1 MSKQIEHPART
12 YALRLALSASALL
25 VVAGLA
31 AFWYAAGAAK
41 KAPAKI
47 VDNLVTVT
55 IRDKV
60 CTPNAISVPA
70 GRTTFTIVNQSD
82 RALEWEILDG
92 VMVVE
97 ERENIAPGYSQN
109 MTVMLHPGEYA
120 ITCGLLSNPRGTLRV
135 TPSAASDAAAARPA
149 PLQFVGALAEY
160 RVFLALEADTLEDSA
175 RQLAVAIDAGN
186 LAQAQVEYVHA
197 HRAYQ
202 HMSPVVALFA
212 DLDHRLNARAALF
225 EKRAADPAFRGFH
238 RIDEGLF
245 VARSTRGL
253 APVAEQLLADIR
265 ALASRLQALNI
276 PAQRLAPGAASAL
289 TRNTAFLAMLNVGAG
304 AGAGVS
310 ASSNAAA
317 ATDSSDATMLW
328 DLDATLQ
335 GAQKISSLL
344 APLLVKASPAL
355 QREIDLRFSDV
366 EKTMAPYRSEVP
378 DRHPVLDPAGRI
390 RITAAMQALT
400 ASIERTNAALGL
412 E

>member
-1 MSKQIEHPART
+1 MSKQIKHPART

-47 VDNLVTVT
+47 VDNVVTVI

-160 RVFLALEADTLEDSA
+160 RVFLALEADTLEDST
-175 RQLAVAIDAGN
+175 RQLAAAIAAGN

-197 HRAYQ
+197 HQAYQ
-202 HMSPVVALFA
+202 HMAPVVALFA

-225 EKRAADPAFRGFH
+225 ERRAADPAFRGFY

-253 APVAEQLLADIR
+253 APVAEQLLADIG

-289 TRNTAFLAMLNVGAG
+289 TRDTAFLTLLNAG
-304 AGAGVS
+304 A
-310 ASSNAAA
+310 
-317 ATDSSDATMLW
+317 DSSDATMLW

-390 RITAAMQALT
+390 RITTAMQALT

>member
-1 MSKQIEHPART
+1 MSNQIKHPACT

-31 AFWYAAGAAK
+31 AFWYAAGAAR

-47 VDNLVTVT
+47 VDNAVTVT

-160 RVFLALEADTLEDSA
+160 RVFLALESDTLEDGA
-175 RQLAVAIDAGN
+175 RQLAAAIAAGN
-186 LAQAQVEYVHA
+186 LAQAQVAYIHA

-202 HMSPVVALFA
+202 HMAPVVALFA
-212 DLDHRLNARAALF
+212 DLDHRLNAPAALF
-225 EKRAADPAFRGFH
+225 EGRAADPAFRGFY

-245 VARSTRGL
+245 VAHSTRGL
-253 APVAEQLLADIR
+253 APIAEQLLADIG

-289 TRNTAFLAMLNVGAG
+289 TRNTTLLATTNAG
-304 AGAGVS
+304 A
-310 ASSNAAA
+310 AAN
-317 ATDSSDATMLW
+317 TDSSDATLLS

-355 QREIDLRFSDV
+355 QQEIDLRFSDA
-366 EKTMAPYRSEVP
+366 EKALAPYRSEAPERRPVP
-378 DRHPVLDPAGRI
+378 DLAGRT
-390 RITAAMQALT
+390 RITTAMQAVT
-400 ASIERTNAALGL
+400 TSIERTNAALGL

>member
-1 MSKQIEHPART
+1 MPNPINTPART
-12 YALRLALSASALL
+12 YTLRLALFASALL

-47 VDNLVTVT
+47 VDNVVTVT
-55 IRDKV
+55 IKDKV

-97 ERENIAPGYSQN
+97 ERENIAPGYSQD
-109 MTVMLHPGEYA
+109 MTVMLHPGDYA

-160 RVFLALEADTLEDSA
+160 RVFLMLEADALQENA
-175 RQLAVAIDAGN
+175 QQLAAAIKAGD
-186 LAQAQVEYVHA
+186 LAQAQAAYVRA
-197 HRAYQ
+197 HQAYQ
-202 HMSPVVALFA
+202 HMAPVVELFA

-225 EKRAADPAFRGFH
+225 ERRTADPAFRGFY

-245 VARSTRGL
+245 AARSTRGL
-253 APVAEQLLADIR
+253 APVADQLLADIG
-265 ALASRLQALNI
+265 ALADRLQALNI
-276 PAQRLAPGAASAL
+276 PAQRLAPGAARAL
-289 TRNTAFLAMLNVGAG
+289 TRNTTVLSTANVKAAG
-304 AGAGVS
+304 
-310 ASSNAAA
+310 
-317 ATDSSDATMLW
+317 DSDTTMQLS
-328 DLDATLQ
+328 DLDAALQ

-355 QREIDLRFSDV
+355 QLEIDRHFSAA
-366 EKTMAPYRSEVP
+366 ENAMAPYRSEKP
-378 DRHPVLDPAGRI
+378 DRHPALNPAGRT
-390 RITAAMQALT
+390 RIAAAMLALS